1 MQTQSL
7 QNTLLNT
14 AMPSGQKSTA
24 NAGDTDFKHALARQV
39 ERQPAPPPAPVIKQA
54 APIKVN
60 VPQTQSAPAPKT
72 PQAPN
77 SPPKAPAQAKAAQP
91 ANTANAANAANATA
105 ATNAAQGAEKTEQA
119 TTTAATSAAAGTAET
134 AQAATDP
141 AAEATSVT
149 DAAMAAAAAAVDPM
163 AAMLAMV
170 AAYNQSGNAAAPAAD
185 AGGEDATGAATEGD
199 PLAALQGEG
208 EDGGK
213 HGKGMG
219 ADPATLRAAADTAKG
234 QLAGDGVPV
243 NARAELTAG
252 AVQTGIKAE
261 AFAAKLAEASAEAP
275 AVLPQATQALV
286 ATAQAADVAAS
297 NSLQARVGSNA
308 WEQQLGQK
316 VVWMVA
322 GGDQTASLTLNP
334 PDLGP
339 MQVVLSVSNEQT
351 SVSFM
356 AAEPETRQALEDALP
371 KLRETMSEAGIELGS
386 ATVSTG
392 TQDQRQAFAEQ
403 AEARAAAAAGRG
415 NHRASNGVDEPA
427 PAEPVVRRT
436 VLGAVDTFA

>member
-14 AMPSGQKSTA
+14 ATPSGQKSTS
-24 NAGDTDFKHALARQV
+24 NAGDMDFKHALARQV
-39 ERQPAPPPAPVIKQA
+39 ERQPAPAPAPVVKQA

-77 SPPKAPAQAKAAQP
+77 SPPKAPAQAKAPQP
-91 ANTANAANAANATA
+91 ANAANAANATA

-119 TTTAATSAAAGTAET
+119 ATTAATSAAADTAEA

-141 AAEATSVT
+141 AAEAAPVT

-170 AAYNQSGNAAAPAAD
+170 AAYNQSSNAAAPAAD

-219 ADPATLRAAADTAKG
+219 ADPATLRAGADASKG

-308 WEQQLGQK
+308 WEQELGQK

-403 AEARAAAAAGRG
+403 AEARAAAAGRG
-415 NHRASNGVDEPA
+415 NGRSGSGLAEQEV
-427 PAEPVVRRT
+427 AEPVVRRT

>member
-14 AMPSGQKSTA
+14 ATPSGQKSTA
-24 NAGDTDFKHALARQV
+24 NAGDMDFKHALARQV
-39 ERQPAPPPAPVIKQA
+39 ERQPAPAPAPVVKQA

-77 SPPKAPAQAKAAQP
+77 SPPKAPAQAKAVQP
-91 ANTANAANAANATA
+91 GNGANGANATA
-105 ATNAAQGAEKTEQA
+105 ATNAAQGAEKIEGAA
-119 TTTAATSAAAGTAET
+119 TSAATSAAADTAET
-134 AQAATDP
+134 APATDA
-141 AAEATSVT
+141 AAEAAPVT

-170 AAYNQSGNAAAPAAD
+170 AAYNQLSNPAAAGPD
-185 AGGEDATGAATEGD
+185 TAGAETAGAATEGD
-199 PLAALQGEG
+199 PLAALQGDG

-219 ADPATLRAAADTAKG
+219 ADPAALRAGAGAAQG

-243 NARAELTAG
+243 NAKPELTAG

-415 NHRASNGVDEPA
+415 NHRAGNGVDEPA

>member
-14 AMPSGQKSTA
+14 AAPSGQKSTA

-39 ERQPAPPPAPVIKQA
+39 ERQPAPAPAPVVKQA
-54 APIKVN
+54 APVKVN

-91 ANTANAANAANATA
+91 ANGANAANATA
-105 ATNAAQGAEKTEQA
+105 ATNAAQGAEKTEG
-119 TTTAATSAAAGTAET
+119 AATSAATGAAAETAET
-134 AQAATDP
+134 APAATDA
-141 AAEATSVT
+141 AAEATPVS

-170 AAYNQSGNAAAPAAD
+170 AAYNQLSNPAAAAPEAAG
-185 AGGEDATGAATEGD
+185 AETTGAATEGD
-199 PLAALQGEG
+199 PLAALQGDG

-219 ADPATLRAAADTAKG
+219 ADPAALRAGTGASKG

-243 NARAELTAG
+243 NAGKPELTAG

-415 NHRASNGVDEPA
+415 NHRAGNGVDEPT

>member
-14 AMPSGQKSTA
+14 ATPSGQKSTA
-24 NAGDTDFKHALARQV
+24 NAGDMDFKHALARQV
-39 ERQPAPPPAPVIKQA
+39 ERQPAPAPAPVIKQA

-91 ANTANAANAANATA
+91 ANAANATA
-105 ATNAAQGAEKTEQA
+105 ATNAAQGAEKAEQA
-119 TTTAATSAAAGTAET
+119 ATTAATSVAADTAET
-134 AQAATDP
+134 AKAATDP
-141 AAEATSVT
+141 AAEAAPVT

-208 EDGGK
+208 EDGAK

-219 ADPATLRAAADTAKG
+219 ADPAALRAGADASKG
-234 QLAGDGVPV
+234 QPAGDGVPV
-243 NARAELTAG
+243 NGGKAELTVG

-403 AEARAAAAAGRG
+403 AEARAAAAGRG
-415 NHRASNGVDEPA
+415 NGRSGNGLAEQEV
-427 PAEPVVRRT
+427 AEPVVRRT